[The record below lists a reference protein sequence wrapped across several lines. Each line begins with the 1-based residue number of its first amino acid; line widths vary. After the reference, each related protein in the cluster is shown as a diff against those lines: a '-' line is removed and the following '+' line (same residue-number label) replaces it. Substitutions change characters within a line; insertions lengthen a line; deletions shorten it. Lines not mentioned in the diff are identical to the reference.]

1 MDEITLVIP
10 AKNEPESLPKVLDE
24 LKSYNIKK
32 IIVMSNEDVS
42 TLNSIKKYDE
52 KILFQ
57 TGKGFG
63 NALREGINSV
73 TTKYFCVFNADG
85 SFDPSDLHEL
95 KQKLINGSD
104 FVFSSRY
111 IEGAGSEDDTFLTSV
126 GNFFFTKLCNI
137 LFNLKISDV
146 LYTYVMGSAKAFR
159 NLNMKY
165 DDFSF
170 CIELPIKAKKKNF
183 ILTDFPSFE
192 RSRIAGVKKVNEFR
206 DGFFI
211 LISILRLLIF
221 KK

>member
-24 LKSYNIKK
+24 LKEYNIKK

-126 GNFFFTKLCNI
+126 GNFFFTKLCNM

-146 LYTYVMGSAKAFR
+146 LYTYVIVSAKAFK
-159 NLNMKY
+159 NLDMKY

-170 CIELPIKAKKKNF
+170 WVELHIKAKKKNF

>member
-24 LKSYNIKK
+24 LKEYNIKK

-63 NALREGINSV
+63 NALREGISSV

-85 SFDPSDLHEL
+85 SFDPSDLHKL

-137 LFNLKISDV
+137 LFNLKITNIV
-146 LYTYVMGSAKAFR
+146 ILL
-159 NLNMKY
+159 NL
-165 DDFSF
+165 
-170 CIELPIKAKKKNF
+170 
-183 ILTDFPSFE
+183 T
-192 RSRIAGVKKVNEFR
+192 R
-206 DGFFI
+206 I
-211 LISILRLLIF
+211 LIIYKFVLLVKF
-221 KK
+221 F